1 MSSRSIQ
8 RLGVLG
14 GGAWGTALAILAA
27 ENGLDVRLWARES
40 ETVDDINTDH
50 ENKTFLPGVVLPER
64 VVAVA
69 DPGDALRS
77 DAALLVVPTQYIR
90 TVLADCGAV
99 DAGVPIIV
107 CSKGI
112 EQSSLALPGDVVR
125 DVMPDN
131 PLAVL
136 SGPSFAAD
144 VAHGLPTAIT
154 LAIADAVVG
163 EQLVGCLGRPTFRIY
178 LSDDLTG
185 AQIGGATKNVLAIA
199 CGIVDG
205 RRLGDSA
212 RAALMAR
219 GFAELQ
225 RLAQAMNANPTTLAG
240 LSGLGDLILTCS
252 SRQSRNMSLG
262 VALGEGQSMDDILA
276 ARRSVAEGVYTA
288 DAVTKLAAK
297 LNVEM
302 PICSAVCDVVQ
313 GRRSVDQVIEDLL
326 SRPMSSEA

>member
-27 ENGLDVRLWARES
+27 ENGLSVRLWAREP
-40 ETVDDINTDH
+40 ETVRDINSDR
-50 ENKTFLPGVVLPER
+50 ENKTFLPGVTLPEAIT
-64 VVAVA
+64 AVSDPAAALQA
-69 DPGDALRS
+69 DAV
-77 DAALLVVPTQYIR
+77 LLVVPTQHIR
-90 TVLADCGAV
+90 ATLADCGAV
-99 DAGVPIIV
+99 DAATPIIV

-125 DVMPDN
+125 DVMPAN

-144 VAHGLPTAIT
+144 VARGLPTAIT
-154 LAIADAVVG
+154 LAIGDAALG
-163 EQLVGCLGRPTFRIY
+163 GQLVGCLGRPTFRIY

-205 RRLGDSA
+205 RQLGDSA

-225 RLAQAMNANPTTLAG
+225 RLAQAMDANPATLAG

-262 VALGEGQSMDDILA
+262 VALGEGQSMADILA

-288 DAVTKLAAK
+288 EAVTKLAAK
-297 LNVEM
+297 LDVEM

-313 GRRSVDQVIEDLL
+313 GRRNVDQVIDDLL
-326 SRPMSSEA
+326 SRPMSSEM